1 MQSLAISRKP
11 RTEEIIVRNPFD
23 GSFVGSVQASRADDL
38 QFLIGCANRG
48 VQTARNLSRH
58 ERASILER
66 AAAIV
71 EARKEEFALLIVR
84 EAGKTITQAR
94 KEATRCIN
102 TLKLSAHEVRR
113 NAGEVI
119 PFDSYLGSESR
130 QGWYTREP
138 LGIVVAITPYNDPLN
153 LVAHKIGPAIAAGN
167 AVLLKPS
174 ELTPFSALELVEVLR
189 ESGLPEEVITVAVGG
204 ADLGQALV
212 SAKEV
217 RMISFTGGFAT
228 GEAIAKNAGIKK
240 LAMDLGGNAPVI
252 IMENCDLVS
261 AVEGCVSGA
270 YWAAGQNCIGTQR
283 ILVQRPLY
291 QRFKTEFV
299 ARTKA
304 LKTGNPIEA
313 NTDVGPMISESAVR
327 RAAAMVERAIAAGAT
342 LLCGHQP
349 SGNLYPPTVL
359 ENVPA
364 TCDVWNEE
372 VFAPVV
378 ILHPFDQLDE
388 AIQLANGPEYSLHA
402 GIFTNDLNEALTAS
416 RGIDA
421 GGIMINDSSDYR
433 FDAMPFGGFKYG
445 SMGREGVRFAYEDM
459 SQPKVVCINRL
470 GAQRPH
476 SPHPMRSG
484 S

>member
-1 MQSLAISRKP
+1 MQSLAVSRKASAD
-11 RTEEIIVRNPFD
+11 EIIVRNPFD
-23 GSFVGSVQASRADDL
+23 GSAVGSVLASRADDL
-38 QFLIGCANRG
+38 QFLLGRANRG
-48 VQTARNLSRH
+48 AQTARELSRH
-58 ERASILER
+58 ERAAILER

-71 EARKEEFALLIVR
+71 EARKEGFALLIVR

-94 KEATRCIN
+94 KEAMRCVN
-102 TLKLSAHEVRR
+102 TLKLSADEVRR

-119 PFDSYLGSESR
+119 PFDSYSGSESR

-138 LGIVVAITPYNDPLN
+138 LGIIVAITPYNDPLN

-167 AVLLKPS
+167 SVLLKPS

-228 GEAIAKNAGIKK
+228 GEAIAKTAGIKK

-252 IMENCDLVS
+252 IMKNCDLEA

-283 ILVQRPLY
+283 ILVQRPVH

-313 NTDVGPMISESAVR
+313 DTDVGPMISESAVR
-327 RAAAMVERAIAAGAT
+327 RAAVMVEHAIAAGAT
-342 LLCGHQP
+342 LLCGHRP

-364 TCDVWNEE
+364 TCDVWYEE

-388 AIQLANGPEYSLHA
+388 AIELANGPEYSLHA

-416 RGIDA
+416 RRIDA
-421 GGIMINDSSDYR
+421 GGILVNDSSDYR

-459 SQPKVVCINRL
+459 TQPKVVCINRL
-470 GAQRPH
+470 GA
-476 SPHPMRSG
+476 
-484 S
+484 

>member
-1 MQSLAISRKP
+1 MQNLAMSRKP
-11 RTEEIIVRNPFD
+11 SADEIIVRNPFD
-23 GSFVGSVQASRADDL
+23 GSVVGSVLASGANNL
-38 QFLIGCANRG
+38 QFLLGRANRG
-48 VQTARNLSRH
+48 AQTARELSRH
-58 ERASILER
+58 ERAAILDR
-66 AAAIV
+66 AAATV

-102 TLKLSAHEVRR
+102 TLKLSADEVRR

-119 PFDSYLGSESR
+119 PFDSYSGSESR

-138 LGIVVAITPYNDPLN
+138 LGIIVAITPYNDPLN

-189 ESGLPEEVITVAVGG
+189 ESGLPDDVITVAVGG

-212 SAKEV
+212 STKEV

-252 IMENCDLVS
+252 IMENCDIAS

-283 ILVQRPLY
+283 ILVQRPIY

-304 LKTGNPIEA
+304 LRTGNPIEA
-313 NTDVGPMISESAVR
+313 ETDVGPMISEGAVR
-327 RAAAMVERAIAAGAT
+327 RTVAMVERAIAAGAT

-359 ENVPA
+359 EDVPA

-388 AIQLANGPEYSLHA
+388 AIELANSPQYSLNA

-416 RGIDA
+416 RRIDA

-459 SQPKVVCINRL
+459 TQPKVVCINRL
-470 GAQRPH
+470 RT
-476 SPHPMRSG
+476 
-484 S
+484 

>member
-1 MQSLAISRKP
+1 MSRKP
-11 RTEEIIVRNPFD
+11 SADEIIVRNPFD
-23 GSFVGSVQASRADDL
+23 GSVVGSVMASGANDL
-38 QFLIGCANRG
+38 QFLLGRANRG
-48 VQTARNLSRH
+48 AQTARELSRH
-58 ERASILER
+58 ERAVILER
-66 AAAIV
+66 AAAAV

-94 KEATRCIN
+94 KEATRCVN
-102 TLKLSAHEVRR
+102 TLKLSADEVRR

-119 PFDSYLGSESR
+119 PFDSNSGSESR

-138 LGIVVAITPYNDPLN
+138 LGIIVAITPYNDPLN
-153 LVAHKIGPAIAAGN
+153 LVAHKIGPAIASGN

-252 IMENCDLVS
+252 VMENCDLGA

-283 ILVQRPLY
+283 ILVQRSVY

-313 NTDVGPMISESAVR
+313 DTDVGPMISGSALR
-327 RAAAMVERAIAAGAT
+327 RAAAMVERAISAGAT

-388 AIQLANGPEYSLHA
+388 AIELANSLEYSLHA
-402 GIFTNDLNEALTAS
+402 GIFTNDLNEAFTAS
-416 RGIDA
+416 RRIDA

-433 FDAMPFGGFKYG
+433 LDAMPFGGFKYG

-459 SQPKVVCINRL
+459 TQPKVVCINRL
-470 GAQRPH
+470 GA
-476 SPHPMRSG
+476 
-484 S
+484 